1 MSHAQQRPDRFE
13 QWRIL
18 TIKEVCEILRYS
30 RVHIYR
36 LERAGKFISRVQ
48 IGAGRVGY
56 YEHEFDVWLK
66 NRQRGL
72 NAEQQPKEIKKK
84 KEPVQ

>member
-13 QWRIL
+13 KWRIL
-18 TIKEVCEILRYS
+18 TIKEVCAILRYS

-56 YEHEFDVWLK
+56 YEHEFDDWMET
-66 NRQRGL
+66 RQRGL
-72 NAEQQPKEIKKK
+72 NPDQQQKKNTKEQKQ
-84 KEPVQ
+84 